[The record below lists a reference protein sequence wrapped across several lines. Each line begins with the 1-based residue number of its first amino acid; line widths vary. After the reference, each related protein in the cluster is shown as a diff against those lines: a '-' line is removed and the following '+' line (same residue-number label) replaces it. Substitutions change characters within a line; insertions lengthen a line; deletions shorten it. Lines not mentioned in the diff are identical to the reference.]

1 MVIGNRNQHPCQAAL
16 GFPKHIYRQMY
27 PEAFGTWE
35 CYEKSLLH
43 ACSCFTNS
51 SYTVEGEPSRSGMSL
66 GFPTDRKLDQD
77 AFKGFLKRDVNRL
90 IQEKLVQV
98 GSLLSPLARVHLP
111 SPCSQTLEKI
121 KGLNLERC
129 VHDLPVYRL
138 KLHMELSIQVL
149 LSLSLHLCHSES
161 RQ

>member
-1 MVIGNRNQHPCQAAL
+1 MVVGNQNLHPRQAAL

-66 GFPTDRKLDQD
+66 GFPTDRKLDRD
-77 AFKGFLKRDVNRL
+77 AFEGFLKRDLNRL
-90 IQEKLVQV
+90 IQEKLVKV
-98 GSLLSPLARVHLP
+98 GSLLSPRTLARVHLP
-111 SPCSQTLEKI
+111 PPCS
-121 KGLNLERC
+121 
-129 VHDLPVYRL
+129 
-138 KLHMELSIQVL
+138 
-149 LSLSLHLCHSES
+149 
-161 RQ
+161 